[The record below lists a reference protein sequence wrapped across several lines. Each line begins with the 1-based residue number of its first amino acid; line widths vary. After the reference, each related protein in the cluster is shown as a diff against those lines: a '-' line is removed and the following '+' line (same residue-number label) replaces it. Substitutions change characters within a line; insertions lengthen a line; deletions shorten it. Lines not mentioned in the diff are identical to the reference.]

1 MVYFFKEKTM
11 FKVNI
16 AGKTHSLSEKT
27 PILSLIDNS
36 AKEYVVAKVNN
47 RLRELTYELSFDA
60 NVELLNLK
68 TSDGVKVYETSLR
81 YLLAMAFH
89 NLYPD
94 YQIKISYAISRSL
107 LVSVVEP
114 KVTVD
119 KKMLQAVVAELDRLV
134 QADLPFERTVMTKE
148 DAYEYFV
155 KQKQV
160 DKADALQYRPEKT
173 CHFYRCGD
181 YLNYMYGYMVPS
193 TGYISQY
200 KLFCYDGHFIAQ
212 YPRYE
217 ANGKIP
223 EFNDEPTFSKV
234 LKKAHKW
241 AKICNAEIIS
251 KMNEHIVEDT
261 YVDFINMNET
271 LHNDMLHELG
281 DRIAGDI
288 ENIRLICIAGPS
300 SSGKTTFSNR
310 LRIELMSRGI
320 TPLRISLDMYYKN
333 RDQIPVDEF
342 GQKDFEHIN
351 ALDVDL
357 FNEHMAALI
366 DGEEVELPNYQFE
379 NGRAE
384 KGFVTKIGPDTPIII
399 EGIHALND
407 QLSYAIPKHQKFKIY
422 IAPQFQIN
430 IDYHNPISYTDIRL
444 LRRIVRDKKY
454 RGASAERTLD
464 MWPSVRRGEFK
475 WIYPYQEGCNYVYN
489 SALTYELCV
498 LKKYALPA
506 LQEVKPDSPYYIT
519 ANRLIKFLKYFKDM
533 EDKWVP
539 CNSLLREFIG
549 GSCFAE
555 VDE

>member
-1 MVYFFKEKTM
+1 MFTVNVAGKSHQLEEKTS
-11 FKVNI
+11 V
-16 AGKTHSLSEKT
+16 
-27 PILSLIDNS
+27 LSLIDNS
-36 AKEYVVAKVNN
+36 NKEFLVAKVNN

-60 NVELLNLK
+60 NVELLDC
-68 TSDGVKVYETSLR
+68 TSSDAIKVYETSFR
-81 YLLAMAFH
+81 YLLAMALH
-89 NLYPD
+89 NLYPQ
-94 YQIKISYAISRSL
+94 YQFKISYAISRSL
-107 LVSVVEP
+107 LITVVKD
-114 KVTVD
+114 KVHMDT
-119 KKMLQAVVAELDRLV
+119 KMLHAVVAELDRLV
-134 QADLPFERTVMTKE
+134 AADIPFVRATQMSKE
-148 DAYEYFV
+148 EAYDYFV
-155 KQKQV
+155 AQGQQ

-173 CHFYRCGD
+173 CHFYQCGD

-193 TGYISQY
+193 TGYINKY

-217 ANGKIP
+217 NNGQIP
-223 EFNDEPTFSKV
+223 VFNDEPNFSKV
-234 LKKAHKW
+234 LKRAHKW

-251 KMNEHIVEDT
+251 QLNSHVNEDT

-281 DRIAGDI
+281 DKIVNDI

-320 TPLRISLDMYYKN
+320 TPLRISLDMYYKD
-333 RDQIPVDEF
+333 RKDIPLDEF
-342 GQKDFEHIN
+342 GQKDFEHLN
-351 ALDVDL
+351 ALDVEL
-357 FNEHMAALI
+357 FNEHILALI
-366 DGEEVELPNYQFE
+366 NGEEAELPNYQFE

-384 KGFVTKIGPDTPIII
+384 KGFSTKIGPNTPIII

-407 QLSYAIPKHQKFKIY
+407 NLSYAIPKHQKFKIY
-422 IAPQFQIN
+422 IAPQFQMN

-498 LKKYALPA
+498 LKKYAMPA
-506 LQEVKPDSPYYIT
+506 LQEVPAESPHYVV

-533 EDKWVP
+533 DDKWVP

-549 GSCFAE
+549 GSCFSE
-555 VDE
+555 VEE

>member
-1 MVYFFKEKTM
+1 M
-11 FKVNI
+11 FNVNI
-16 AGKTHSLSEKT
+16 AGKSLQLNERT
-27 PILSLIDNS
+27 PILQLFDN
-36 AKEYVVAKVNN
+36 ADKQVIAAKVNN
-47 RLRELTYELSFDA
+47 RLRELTYEVSFESDIQLLGLTSSDA
-60 NVELLNLK
+60 I
-68 TSDGVKVYETSLR
+68 KVYETSFR
-81 YLLAMAFH
+81 YLLAMAF
-89 NLYPD
+89 NNVYPG
-94 YQIKISYAISRSL
+94 YQIKINYAVSRAL
-107 LVSVVEP
+107 LVEVISP
-114 KVTVD
+114 KTIID
-119 KKMLQAVVAELDRLV
+119 SKMLHNVVAELDRLV
-134 QADLPFERTVMTKE
+134 AADIPFERTVMSKE
-148 DAYEYFV
+148 DAYDYFI
-155 KQKQV
+155 KQGQK

-173 CHFYRCGD
+173 CHFYKCGD
-181 YLNYMYGYMVPS
+181 YLNYMYGYMTPS
-193 TGYISQY
+193 TGYINKY
-200 KLFCYDGHFIAQ
+200 KLFCYDGHIIAQ

-217 ANGKIP
+217 AGGVIP

-234 LKKAHKW
+234 LKRAHKW
-241 AKICNAEIIS
+241 ATISNSEIIS
-251 KMNEHIVEDT
+251 KMNDHVKEDT

-281 DRIAGDI
+281 EKIASDI

-320 TPLRISLDMYYKN
+320 TPLRISLDMYYKD
-333 RDQIPVDEF
+333 RSQIPVDEY
-342 GQKDFEHIN
+342 GQLDFEHLN
-351 ALDVDL
+351 SLDVEL
-357 FNEHMAALI
+357 FNEHILALI
-366 DGEEVELPNYQFE
+366 NGEEVELPDYKFE
-379 NGRAE
+379 QGRSE
-384 KGFVTKIGPDTPIII
+384 KGILTKIGADTPIII

-506 LQEVKPDSPYYIT
+506 LQEVKQDSPYYVT

-533 EDKWVP
+533 DDKWVP

>member
-1 MVYFFKEKTM
+1 M
-11 FKVNI
+11 FNVNI
-16 AGKTHSLSEKT
+16 NGRELSLAEKT
-27 PILSLIDNS
+27 PILSLLDDPEKRYM
-36 AKEYVVAKVNN
+36 AVKVNN
-47 RLRELTYELSFDA
+47 RLRELTYEVGFDST
-60 NVELLNLK
+60 VEPLDLT
-68 TSDGVKVYETSLR
+68 TSDGVKVYETSFR
-81 YLLAMAFH
+81 YLLALAFH

-94 YQIKISYAISRSL
+94 YKIKISYAISRSL
-107 LVSVVEP
+107 LITLVEP
-114 KVTVD
+114 KVTMD
-119 KKMLQAVVAELDRLV
+119 IRMRNAVVAELDRLV
-134 QADLPFERTVMTKE
+134 REDLPFVRTAMSKE
-148 DAYEYFV
+148 DAYNYFV
-155 KQKQV
+155 AQGQE
-160 DKADALQYRPEKT
+160 DKAGALQYRPEKI
-173 CHFYRCGD
+173 CHFYSCGD

-193 TGYISQY
+193 TGYLKYY
-200 KLFCYDGHFIAQ
+200 KLFNYDGQIIAQ

-217 ANGKIP
+217 AGGVIP
-223 EFNDEPTFSKV
+223 EFKDEPTFSKV
-234 LKKAHKW
+234 LKRAHKW

-251 KMNEHIVEDT
+251 KMNDHVNEST

-281 DRIAGDI
+281 NRIAEDI
-288 ENIRLICIAGPS
+288 DNIRLICIAGPS

-320 TPLRISLDMYYKN
+320 TPLRISLDMYYKD
-333 RDQIPVDEF
+333 RSQIPLDEF
-342 GQKDFEHIN
+342 GQKDFEHID
-351 ALDVDL
+351 ALDVEL
-357 FNEHMAALI
+357 FNQNMLALI
-366 DGEEVELPNYQFE
+366 NGEEAELPNYQFE
-379 NGRAE
+379 RGRAE

-407 QLSYAIPKHQKFKIY
+407 QLSYLIPKHQKFKIY

-430 IDYHNPISYTDIRL
+430 LDYHNPISYTDIRL

-475 WIYPYQEGCNYVYN
+475 WIYPYQEGCNFVYN

-506 LQEVKPDSPYYIT
+506 LQEVKQDSPHYIT
-519 ANRLIKFLKYFKDM
+519 ANRLIKFLKYFKEMD
-533 EDKWVP
+533 DKWVP

>member
-1 MVYFFKEKTM
+1 MFTINLAGKSHKLKEKT
-11 FKVNI
+11 
-16 AGKTHSLSEKT
+16 S
-27 PILSLIDNS
+27 ILKLIDNS
-36 AKEYVVAKVNN
+36 SKEYMVAKVNN

-60 NVELLNLK
+60 DVELLGLK
-68 TSDGVKVYETSLR
+68 TSDGVKVYETSFR

-94 YQIKISYAISRSL
+94 YQIKLSYAISRSL
-107 LVSVVEP
+107 LVSIVEP
-114 KVTVD
+114 KMSID
-119 KKMLQAVVAELDRLV
+119 KKMLREVVAELDRLV
-134 QADLPFERTVMTKE
+134 AADLPFTRTVMEKE
-148 DAYEYFV
+148 DAYKYYVEHG
-155 KQKQV
+155 QV
-160 DKADALQYRPEKT
+160 DKAGALKYRPEKT

-193 TGYISQY
+193 TGYLSKY
-200 KLFCYDGHFIAQ
+200 KLFCYDGHIIAQ

-217 ANGKIP
+217 ANGEIP
-223 EFNDEPTFSKV
+223 EFNDEPTFSRV
-234 LKKAHKW
+234 LKGAHKW
-241 AKICNAEIIS
+241 AKICNAEVIS

-281 DRIAGDI
+281 TKIADDI

-320 TPLRISLDMYYKN
+320 TPLRISLDMYYKEK
-333 RDQIPVDEF
+333 DQIPLDEF

-351 ALDVDL
+351 ALDVEL
-357 FNEHMAALI
+357 FNEHMSALI

-379 NGRAE
+379 KGRAE
-384 KGFVTKIGPDTPIII
+384 KGIKTKIGPDTPIII

-407 QLSYAIPKHQKFKIY
+407 QLSYAIPKHQKFKIF
-422 IAPQFQIN
+422 IAPQFQLN

-506 LQEVKPDSPYYIT
+506 LQEVKPDSPHYIT

-555 VDE
+555 VEE

>member
-1 MVYFFKEKTM
+1 M
-11 FKVNI
+11 FTVI
-16 AGKTHSLSEKT
+16 IQGKKRKLTKKT
-27 PILSLIDNS
+27 PILSVIDNS
-36 AKEYVVAKVNN
+36 DKEFIVAKVNN

-60 NVELLNLK
+60 NVELLDLK
-68 TSDGVKVYETSLR
+68 TSDGVKVYETSFR

-94 YQIKISYAISRSL
+94 YQVKISYGISRSL
-107 LVSVVEP
+107 LVSIVEP
-114 KVTVD
+114 KVAMD
-119 KKMLQAVVAELDRLV
+119 KKMLRAVLDELDRLV
-134 QADLPFERTVMTKE
+134 AADIPFTRAVMEKD
-148 DAYEYFV
+148 DAYAYYVEHG
-155 KQKQV
+155 QK
-160 DKADALQYRPEKT
+160 DKAGALKYRPEKV
-173 CHFYRCGD
+173 CHFYKCDD
-181 YLNYMYGYMVPS
+181 YFNYMYGYMVPS
-193 TGYISQY
+193 TGYLGKY
-200 KLFCYDGHFIAQ
+200 KLFCYDGHFVAQ

-217 ANGKIP
+217 TDGKIP

-234 LKKAHKW
+234 LKSAHKW

-251 KMNEHIVEDT
+251 KMNDHIEEDT

-281 DRIAGDI
+281 SLIANDI

-333 RDQIPVDEF
+333 RDQIPLDEY
-342 GQKDFEHIN
+342 GQQDFEHIN

-366 DGEEVELPNYQFE
+366 DGEEVELPNYEFE

-384 KGFVTKIGPDTPIII
+384 HGFITKISKDTPIII

-454 RGASAERTLD
+454 RGASAERTLE
-464 MWPSVRRGEFK
+464 MWASVRRGEFK

-498 LKKYALPA
+498 LRKYALPA
-506 LQEVKPDSPYYIT
+506 LQEVKPDSPYYVT
-519 ANRLIKFLKYFKDM
+519 ANRLIKFLKYFKEMD
-533 EDKWVP
+533 DKWVP

>member
-16 AGKTHSLSEKT
+16 AGKTHTLSEKT
-27 PILSLIDNS
+27 PILNLIDNS
-36 AKEYVVAKVNN
+36 AKEFVVAKVNN
-47 RLRELTYELSFDA
+47 RLRELTYELSFEA

-114 KVTVD
+114 KVTID
-119 KKMLQAVVAELDRLV
+119 KKMLNAVVAELDRLV
-134 QADLPFERTVMTKE
+134 QADLPFERTVMSKE
-148 DAYEYFV
+148 DAYDYFV

-200 KLFCYDGHFIAQ
+200 KLFCYDGHIIAQ

-217 ANGKIP
+217 ADGKIP

-320 TPLRISLDMYYKN
+320 KPLRISLDMYYKN
-333 RDQIPVDEF
+333 RDDIPVDEF

-379 NGRAE
+379 QGRAE
-384 KGFVTKIGPDTPIII
+384 KGFLTKIGPDTPIII